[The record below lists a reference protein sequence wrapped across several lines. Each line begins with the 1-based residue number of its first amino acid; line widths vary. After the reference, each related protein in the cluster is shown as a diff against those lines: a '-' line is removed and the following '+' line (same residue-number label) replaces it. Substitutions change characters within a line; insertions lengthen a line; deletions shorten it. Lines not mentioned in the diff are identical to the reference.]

1 MKINTLMRDGL
12 LEAVKNK
19 TLLSHIK
26 NEEYVQTEIEALNK
40 FPASYATRIIPLTC
54 IQLIIDIFTVMAKRG
69 GSGKSSLQALCTPPD
84 PSSVSFAAFEKQLLD
99 AKAHLMALR
108 PASAEQVAEIMEA
121 LYPATRGWKEGIWE
135 NQDGK
140 RTQPLQPLHY
150 GEANDSETL
159 GHLVA
164 FPDCP
169 RTPTTEV

>member
-1 MKINTLMRDGL
+1 MKVHVRGRPPHSRLDQTSVHSARYGHSTTRTPGSSQAKAGTRMRTGAL
-12 LEAVKNK
+12 
-19 TLLSHIK
+19 
-26 NEEYVQTEIEALNK
+26 EALN
-40 FPASYATRIIPLTC
+40 
-54 IQLIIDIFTVMAKRG
+54 
-69 GSGKSSLQALCTPPD
+69 
-84 PSSVSFAAFEKQLLD
+84 
-99 AKAHLMALR
+99 
-108 PASAEQVAEIMEA
+108 
-121 LYPATRGWKEGIWE
+121 PATRGWKEGIWE